1 MKKKMGT
8 LAVLTAACVLSGCSV
23 AGTAEN
29 LLSPPMLS
37 AEQSEIYEALRKEL
51 GKEIKLKFP
60 KAGDYRSAF
69 IVANIDDEP
78 TNEALV
84 IYESPSGG
92 NVRINVLDKNENGWF
107 SAYDH
112 AGAGAEVE
120 DVKICRLGGSSAL
133 NILVGYSTVNRNEK
147 QLKAYI
153 YKDGVLVNTYD
164 DIYFAAEVM
173 DLDGD
178 GRSEIEIIT
187 APTENKPAKVKMVTA
202 DENNILFVQDE
213 IGLDDGVS
221 EIASIVRGYAASGR
235 PALFIDGVRGSSG
248 LSTEIVYCIGG
259 SLRNPVALSE
269 DSIKATI
276 HPKGYSPA
284 DADGDGITEIPTISP
299 FPGYESVS
307 SGSEVLNLTTWNI
320 FENYMIVPKMS
331 GFYNRSAGYFYM
343 IPSRWEGVVTVKA
356 DSYTGEYVFF
366 RYDGSL
372 NSSDTE
378 LMRIAAVDSLNES
391 AYLENGYF
399 TVESRSGICYMIK
412 ISSDINEPLVPTQ
425 AEVKNNFY
433 LI

>member
-1 MKKKMGT
+1 MKKKMRI
-8 LAVLTAACVLSGCSV
+8 LAVLAAACFMSSCSV

-37 AEQSEIYEALRKEL
+37 AEQSEIYAALRKEL
-51 GKEIKLKFP
+51 GNEIKLKFP
-60 KAGDYRSAF
+60 RAGDYRSAF

-78 TNEALV
+78 TNEAMV
-84 IYESPSGG
+84 IYESPAGG
-92 NVRINVLDKNENGWF
+92 NVRINVLDQNEKGWF

-112 AGAGAEVE
+112 SGAGADVE
-120 DVKICRLGGSSAL
+120 GVKICRLGASSAL
-133 NILVGYSTVNRNEK
+133 NILVGYSTVNKSEK
-147 QLKAYI
+147 LLKSYI

-164 DIYFAAEVM
+164 DIYFATEVM

-187 APTENKPAKVKMVTA
+187 APTENKRAKVKMITA
-202 DENNILFVQDE
+202 DEENMLFVRDE
-213 IGLDDGVS
+213 IYLDDGAT
-221 EIASIVRGYAASGR
+221 EITSIVRGYAASGR
-235 PALFIDGVRGSSG
+235 PALFIDSVRGNSG

-269 DSIKATI
+269 DSIKATL

-320 FENYMIVPKMS
+320 FENYTIVPKMS

-343 IPSRWEGVVTVKA
+343 IPSRWEGMVTVKA

-372 NSSDTE
+372 NHSNTE
-378 LMRIAAVDSLNES
+378 LMRIAAVDSLNEGG
-391 AYLENGYF
+391 YLENGYF
-399 TVESRSGICYMIK
+399 TAETKSGICYMIK
-412 ISSDINEPLVPTQ
+412 INSEIDEPLVPTL
-425 AEVKNNFY
+425 AEVQNNFY